1 MHWGRF
7 SDRIGRRPVLLV
19 GLAGLTAS
27 MLSFGF
33 AKSFSAVVISRLIAG
48 TWNGNI
54 GVSKTVVSPFI
65 HTGSLAYIRLMIC
78 QDR

>member
-1 MHWGRF
+1 LHWGRF

-33 AKSFSAVVISRLIAG
+33 AKSIPALVISRVIAG
-48 TWNGNI
+48 MWNGNM
-54 GVSKTVVSPFI
+54 GVTKTVVSPFI
-65 HTGSLAYIRLMIC
+65 
-78 QDR
+78 DRRHS